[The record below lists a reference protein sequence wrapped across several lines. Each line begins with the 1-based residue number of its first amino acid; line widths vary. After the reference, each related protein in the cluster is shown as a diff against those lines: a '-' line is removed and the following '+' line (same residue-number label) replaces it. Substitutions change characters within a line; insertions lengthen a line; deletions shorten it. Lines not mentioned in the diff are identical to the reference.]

1 MKIAYPTEE
10 DLRRHPVVSHDEWVE
25 ARKELLK
32 KEKELSRLR
41 DEINIQRMALPWER
55 VEKSYEFDTP
65 EGRKSLG
72 DLFRGRS
79 QLFVYHFMLAPEG
92 EPCSGCSFISDHVD
106 GARLHFE
113 HHDLAFVA
121 VSRASVAEIEA
132 VKRRMDWT
140 FPWVSSAGSSFNYD
154 YEVSFTPEQIADGK
168 AIYNYEPCDFGME
181 DLHGISVFYKN
192 EKGEIFHT
200 YSSYARGG
208 DMFLGAYHFLDVS
221 PKGRNESEIMDW
233 MRHHD
238 RYDNAPEKSC
248 CCHQP

>member
-1 MKIAYPTEE
+1 MKVTYPTAE
-10 DLRRHPVVSHDEWVE
+10 DLRRHTVVSHDEWIS

-41 DEINIQRMALPWER
+41 DEISVQRMALPWER
-55 VEKSYEFDTP
+55 VERSYAFDGA
-65 EGRKSLG
+65 EGRQSLSN
-72 DLFRGRS
+72 LFRGRS
-79 QLFVYHFMLAPEG
+79 QLFVYHFMLAPGG

-121 VSRASVAEIEA
+121 VSRASVPEIEA
-132 VKRRMDWT
+132 VKKRMNWK

-154 YEVSFTPEQIADGK
+154 YHVSFTPEQIAAGE
-168 AIYNYEPCDFGME
+168 AVYNYEPCDFGME
-181 DLHGISVFYKN
+181 DLHGMSVFYKN

-200 YSSYARGG
+200 YSSYGRGG
-208 DMFLGAYHFLDVS
+208 DIFLGAYHFLDVS

-233 MRHHD
+233 VRHHD
-238 RYDNAPEKSC
+238 RYECVPGETSC
-248 CCHQP
+248 CH